1 MLSCLYL
8 CDVWVL
14 CGMCVQDDKKVLELN
29 ETGQLQRKLIG
40 FEVRTTQHTH
50 LVPCFSMQQV
60 MHLSYVHTSQ
70 NSCKRVA
77 VCHTVHLFILCT
89 AED

>member
-1 MLSCLYL
+1 MSCLYL

-50 LVPCFSMQQV
+50 LVHRSSMQQV
-60 MHLSYVHTSQ
+60 IHLSYVHPRTAASELL
-70 NSCKRVA
+70 CV
-77 VCHTVHLFILCT
+77 TLCT
-89 AED
+89 FVRSCAVED